1 MKKNISKLELLEL
14 ERLHKLSTSS
24 HWIAKDLSQALNK
37 DEDITLIVELRNK
50 AEQLIDMSKSFLWA
64 EKWYAIRLQMLR
76 DLCEKN
82 NLLKEFCDIVAN
94 GSSDSLP
101 PNDYMKIHSTMEY
114 EIDKLKKENERLQSK
129 LDELDLVNY
138 IQEDK

>member
-1 MKKNISKLELLEL
+1 MKEHLTKLELKEL
-14 ERLHKLSTSS
+14 EELNASATRPF
-24 HWIAKDLSQALNK
+24 WIAKDLGCITKN
-37 DEDITLIVELRNK
+37 EDICLIIKLRNK
-50 AEQLIDMSKSFLWA
+50 ADGLISMAKSFLWN

-101 PNDYMKIHSTMEY
+101 PNDYMKIHSSMEW
-114 EIDKLKKENERLQSK
+114 EIEKLKKQNERLQSQ
-129 LDELDLVNY
+129 LDELDLKKY
-138 IQEDK
+138 EKH